1 MFVSKSLL
9 FACALSLSK
18 GQSVFHTS
26 HGGGSYTSISHGA
39 PSTGQ
44 VYKTVPVKQPAFTQQ
59 TYSQPRIQ
67 QTSYQQPTTYQQPA
81 TTYSKPVTTYSKPA
95 TTYSQPSTYQQPTAY
110 QQRPTTY
117 NRPHAVAS
125 APTYGEKCS
134 LDYQE
139 KYIEICTPSLEKECT
154 QDTVKNGVSLTE
166 EYDCYPVTK
175 TVCTEF
181 EDLELTEVCAVSYT
195 LQEVPSEA
203 QLVEV
208 KWEKVCHEEV
218 ICINPHSA
226 GAYHASAYCKEQI
239 KNVCMVSPAV
249 YPVNRPVVLKL
260 PQPYDTCITKE
271 IILPRIKCQQITTK
285 KCATKLRVE
294 DNDELP
300 TDKCTTGLGQELC
313 QQSTLKLP
321 RQACLEKF
329 TQTKV
334 VYEEQEQSGYNSSRY

>member
-1 MFVSKSLL
+1 M
-9 FACALSLSK
+9 
-18 GQSVFHTS
+18 
-26 HGGGSYTSISHGA
+26 
-39 PSTGQ
+39 
-44 VYKTVPVKQPAFTQQ
+44 
-59 TYSQPRIQ
+59 
-67 QTSYQQPTTYQQPA
+67 
-81 TTYSKPVTTYSKPA
+81 
-95 TTYSQPSTYQQPTAY
+95 
-110 QQRPTTY
+110 
-117 NRPHAVAS
+117 
-125 APTYGEKCS
+125 
-134 LDYQE
+134 
-139 KYIEICTPSLEKECT
+139 
-154 QDTVKNGVSLTE
+154 
-166 EYDCYPVTK
+166 
-175 TVCTEF
+175 
-181 EDLELTEVCAVSYT
+181 

-208 KWEKVCHEEV
+208 KWAKACHEEV
-218 ICINPHSA
+218 VCINPHSA

-294 DNDELP
+294 DNDEL
-300 TDKCTTGLGQELC
+300 C

-334 VYEEQEQSGYNSSRY
+334 VYEEQEQQ